1 MQKKKWKD
9 YINLLIKLGISM
21 IISIGLGF
29 FISFYIYKKFN
40 SFSSIIIIGTF
51 LGVLMGFYLIYLQLK
66 RFF

>member
-29 FISFYIYKKFN
+29 FINFYIYKKFN